1 MNINL
6 LPWRIQIVRKKWIQV
21 LQHWGICF
29 FVCVMVLI
37 ILKPCLSIKMLHQV
51 MQNKIIQNQIAQIT
65 LDPHFNDKNTLLK
78 KLQKTRVEKS
88 NAIKI
93 NEHIE
98 QYLSLFANQ
107 LPTTITLTEIRLSPS
122 EIILNG
128 FGASL
133 SDIHQYRQNLQ
144 QSKQGKTILLSDIQN
159 DENLPSTLKF
169 KIKIT
174 L

>member
-6 LPWRIQIVRKKWIQV
+6 LPWRAQV
-21 LQHWGICF
+21 LQKKWMRILRHWGIFF
-29 FVCVMVLI
+29 FVCVVTLI
-37 ILKPCLSIKMLHQV
+37 IVKPCLSIKMHHQA

-65 LDPHFNDKNTLLK
+65 FDPHFNDKNTLLK
-78 KLQKTRVEKS
+78 TLQKTRAEKS

-98 QYLSLFANQ
+98 QHLSLLANQ
-107 LPTTITLTEIRLSPS
+107 LPATITLTEIRLSPS

-128 FGASL
+128 FGTSL

-159 DENLPSTLKF
+159 DGNLSSTLKF

-174 L
+174 